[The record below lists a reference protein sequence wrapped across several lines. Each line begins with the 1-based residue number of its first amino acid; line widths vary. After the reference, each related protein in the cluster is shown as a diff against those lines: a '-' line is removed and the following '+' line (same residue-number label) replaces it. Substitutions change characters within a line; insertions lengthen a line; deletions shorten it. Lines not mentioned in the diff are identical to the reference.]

1 MMMNKIIKMAQNK
14 VFLIKIQKMK
24 INKTKVILKVNFNIM
39 TKY

>member
-1 MMMNKIIKMAQNK
+1 MNKIIKMGLNK